1 MTAYTDELTE
11 EFTAAQIAIE
21 EEIMNSLVT
30 SKLTKNYQS
39 ETAII
44 RAVYNKRDSQISDV
58 EYLAALQALRVVGQS
73 KNIGRNEFVWRLRS
87 A

>member
-21 EEIMNSLVT
+21 EEIMHNLVT
-30 SKLTKNYQS
+30 SKLTKNYQG
-39 ETAII
+39 EWAIV
-44 RAVYNKRDSQISDV
+44 RAVYDKRDSQISDS
-58 EYLAALQALRVVGQS
+58 EYQAVLQALRTVGKS
-73 KNIGRNEFVWRLRS
+73 KNIGRNEFVWKS